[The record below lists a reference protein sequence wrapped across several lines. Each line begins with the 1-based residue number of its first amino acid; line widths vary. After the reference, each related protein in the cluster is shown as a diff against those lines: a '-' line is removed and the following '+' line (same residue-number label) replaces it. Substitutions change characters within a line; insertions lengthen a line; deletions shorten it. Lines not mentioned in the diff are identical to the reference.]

1 MGGSKDGWIW
11 GAHLNDD
18 TLPDTPDTRMDWAR
32 HALADL
38 QAEFQ
43 ERTLD
48 ILQALREEADDVA
61 RTYTE
66 TMLREQ
72 RERHPSERGT
82 IGLRTRQTTTSGPG
96 IFQIEWYRVHAKRRT
111 VYLKRGKG
119 QDGRIS
125 QQYPMS
131 NFGRL
136 TGWEKDLIH
145 VYEPQFARLRTIQSH
160 ISHIRMRFRLIDE
173 EFDRNRHVAGHG
185 ESSDTPDKWT

>member
-1 MGGSKDGWIW
+1 
-11 GAHLNDD
+11 
-18 TLPDTPDTRMDWAR
+18 
-32 HALADL
+32 
-38 QAEFQ
+38 
-43 ERTLD
+43 
-48 ILQALREEADDVA
+48 
-61 RTYTE
+61 
-66 TMLREQ
+66 
-72 RERHPSERGT
+72 
-82 IGLRTRQTTTSGPG
+82 
-96 IFQIEWYRVHAKRRT
+96 QIEWYRVHAKRRT

-160 ISHIRMRFRLIDE
+160 ISHIRMRFRLISE

>member
-1 MGGSKDGWIW
+1 
-11 GAHLNDD
+11 LNDE
-18 TLPDTPDTRMDWAR
+18 TWPDGLDTRLTWAR

-48 ILQALREEADDVA
+48 ILLALREEADDFA

-72 RERHPSERGT
+72 RARHPSERGT
-82 IGLRTRQTTTSGPG
+82 IGLRTRSTAAGGPG

-111 VYLKRGKG
+111 LYLKRGKG
-119 QDGRIS
+119 QDGRVS

-131 NFGRL
+131 SFGRL
-136 TGWEKDLIH
+136 TGWEKDLVQ

-160 ISHIRMRFRLIDE
+160 ISHIRMRFRLISE
-173 EFDRNRHVAGHG
+173 EFDRNRGAKEHDA
-185 ESSDTPDKWT
+185 SSDAPDEWTR